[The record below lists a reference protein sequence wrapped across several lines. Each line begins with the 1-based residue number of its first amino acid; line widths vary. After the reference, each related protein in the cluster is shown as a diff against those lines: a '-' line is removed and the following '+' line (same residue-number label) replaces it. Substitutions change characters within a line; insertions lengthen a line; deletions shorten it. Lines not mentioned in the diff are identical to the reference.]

1 MSHVRQP
8 LCQTLR
14 VRGSRRGGRGVT
26 GRETEPLDKVVIVV
40 QLAGKVA
47 AQGVDA
53 VAAAGHRQSLVGHHV
68 GEKKALVSC

>member
-14 VRGSRRGGRGVT
+14 VRGSRRGGHGFT
-26 GRETEPLDKVVIVV
+26 GRVTEPLDKVVIVV
-40 QLAGKVA
+40 QLAGQVA
-47 AQGVDA
+47 ARGVD
-53 VAAAGHRQSLVGHHV
+53 AAAGHRLSLVGHHV